1 MDNHTRQTFVAGL
14 VGVVMATTPMTAL
27 AQSATSPAEFFPV
40 LENVNFSS
48 EQQSQLTQLRQ
59 QTRSQ
64 LETIVSS
71 EQRQRFR
78 QALTR
83 GDGLWA
89 AISVMQLSPDQRGQV
104 RQVLRSSRQ
113 QLASIVTPAQRQQI
127 LQNLR
132 QQWGY
137 GSARFQP

>member
-1 MDNHTRQTFVAGL
+1 MNNHIQQTLVAGI
-14 VGVVMATTPMTAL
+14 VGFVMTATPMTAL
-27 AQSATSPAEFFPV
+27 AQSATSPTEFFPV

-71 EQRQRFR
+71 EQRQQFR
-78 QALTR
+78 QSLTR
-83 GDGLWA
+83 GKGLWA
-89 AISVMQLSPDQRGQV
+89 AISAMQLSPNQKGQV

-113 QLASIVTPAQRQQI
+113 QLARIVTPAQRQQI

-132 QQWGY
+132 QQWANGF
-137 GSARFQP
+137 ARF

>member
-1 MDNHTRQTFVAGL
+1 MNSRTCKTLIAGL
-14 VGVVMATTPMTAL
+14 VGVVVTATPVTAL
-27 AQSATSPAEFFPV
+27 AQTPSSPAEFFPV
-40 LENVNFSS
+40 LENVNFSA

-78 QALTR
+78 QALTQ
-83 GDGLWA
+83 GNGLWA
-89 AISVMQLSPDQRGQV
+89 AISAMQLSPDQRGQV
-104 RQVLRSSRQ
+104 RQVLRSRRQ
-113 QLASIVTPAQRQQI
+113 QLARIVTPAQRQQI

-132 QQWGY
+132 QQWDN
-137 GSARFQP
+137 GSAQF